1 MKKKKK
7 NSIEFIKSK
16 EEIDFIAQLII
27 NLTKDINSNYIFLK
41 GDIGTGKTTLVKSI
55 AKYLN
60 EKETIISPSF
70 NKMFV
75 YEKFIHIDAYNMKD
89 QSLKEFEDYFENK
102 IVIIEWAENLKFF
115 PNRVKPPGFLVLSGA
130 ENLNDKFDLGF
141 QIEILYIDEN
151 ARKYIISWKE

>member
-60 EKETIISPSF
+60 EKETVISPSF

-102 IVIIEWAENLKFF
+102 IVIIEWAENL
-115 PNRVKPPGFLVLSGA
+115 
-130 ENLNDKFDLGF
+130 NDKFNLGF

>member
-7 NSIEFIKSK
+7 KSIEFIKSK

-60 EKETIISPSF
+60 EKETVISPSF

-102 IVIIEWAENLKFF
+102 IVIIEWAENL
-115 PNRVKPPGFLVLSGA
+115 
-130 ENLNDKFDLGF
+130 NDKFDLGF

-151 ARKYIISWKE
+151 TRKYIISWKE

>member
-60 EKETIISPSF
+60 EKETVISPSF

-89 QSLKEFEDYFENK
+89 QSLKEFEDYFGNK
-102 IVIIEWAENLKFF
+102 IVIIEW
-115 PNRVKPPGFLVLSGA
+115 A

-141 QIEILYIDEN
+141 QIEILYIDEKS
-151 ARKYIISWKE
+151 RKYIISWKE

>member
-60 EKETIISPSF
+60 EKETVISPSF

-102 IVIIEWAENLKFF
+102 IVIIEWAENLT
-115 PNRVKPPGFLVLSGA
+115 
-130 ENLNDKFDLGF
+130 DKFDLGF

>member
-60 EKETIISPSF
+60 EKETVISPSF

-75 YEKFIHIDAYNMKD
+75 YEKFIHIDAYNMKN

-102 IVIIEWAENLKFF
+102 IVIIEWAENL
-115 PNRVKPPGFLVLSGA
+115 
-130 ENLNDKFDLGF
+130 NDKFDLGF

-151 ARKYIISWKE
+151 TRKYIISWKE

>member
-60 EKETIISPSF
+60 EKETVISPSF

-75 YEKFIHIDAYNMKD
+75 YDKFIHIDAYNMKD

-102 IVIIEWAENLKFF
+102 IVIIEWAENL
-115 PNRVKPPGFLVLSGA
+115 
-130 ENLNDKFDLGF
+130 NDKFDLGF

-151 ARKYIISWKE
+151 TRKYIISWKE

>member
-60 EKETIISPSF
+60 EKETVISPSF

-102 IVIIEWAENLKFF
+102 IVIIEWAENL
-115 PNRVKPPGFLVLSGA
+115 
-130 ENLNDKFDLGF
+130 NDKFDLGF

-151 ARKYIISWKE
+151 ARKYIISWKW

>member
-60 EKETIISPSF
+60 EKETVISPSF

-89 QSLKEFEDYFENK
+89 QSLKEFEDYFANK
-102 IVIIEWAENLKFF
+102 IVIIEW
-115 PNRVKPPGFLVLSGA
+115 A

>member
-27 NLTKDINSNYIFLK
+27 NLTQDINSNYLFLK
-41 GDIGTGKTTLVKSI
+41 GDIGTGKTTLVKWI

-60 EKETIISPSF
+60 EKETVISPSF

-102 IVIIEWAENLKFF
+102 IVIIEWAENL
-115 PNRVKPPGFLVLSGA
+115 
-130 ENLNDKFDLGF
+130 NDKFDLGF

-151 ARKYIISWKE
+151 TRKYIISWKE

>member
-60 EKETIISPSF
+60 EKETVISPSF

-75 YEKFIHIDAYNMKD
+75 YEEFIHIDAYNMKD

-102 IVIIEWAENLKFF
+102 IVIIEWAENL
-115 PNRVKPPGFLVLSGA
+115 
-130 ENLNDKFDLGF
+130 NDKFDLGF

-151 ARKYIISWKE
+151 TRKYIISWKE

>member
-60 EKETIISPSF
+60 EKETVISPSF

-102 IVIIEWAENLKFF
+102 IVIIEWAENL
-115 PNRVKPPGFLVLSGA
+115 
-130 ENLNDKFDLGF
+130 NDKFDLGF
-141 QIEILYIDEN
+141 QIEILYIDEKS
-151 ARKYIISWKE
+151 RKYIISWKE

>member
-7 NSIEFIKSK
+7 NSIEFVKSK

-60 EKETIISPSF
+60 EKETVISPSF

-102 IVIIEWAENLKFF
+102 IVIIEWAENL
-115 PNRVKPPGFLVLSGA
+115 
-130 ENLNDKFDLGF
+130 NDKFDLGF

>member
-60 EKETIISPSF
+60 EKETVISPSF

-102 IVIIEWAENLKFF
+102 IVIIECAEN
-115 PNRVKPPGFLVLSGA
+115 S
-130 ENLNDKFDLGF
+130 NDKFNLGF

>member
-60 EKETIISPSF
+60 EKETVISPSF

-102 IVIIEWAENLKFF
+102 IVIIEWAENLT
-115 PNRVKPPGFLVLSGA
+115 
-130 ENLNDKFDLGF
+130 DKFDLGF

-151 ARKYIISWKE
+151 TRKYIISWKE

>member
-1 MKKKKK
+1 MKKQKK

-60 EKETIISPSF
+60 EKETVISPSF

-102 IVIIEWAENLKFF
+102 IVIIE
-115 PNRVKPPGFLVLSGA
+115 
-130 ENLNDKFDLGF
+130 
-141 QIEILYIDEN
+141 
-151 ARKYIISWKE
+151 

>member
-1 MKKKKK
+1 M
-7 NSIEFIKSK
+7 
-16 EEIDFIAQLII
+16 Q
-27 NLTKDINSNYIFLK
+27 
-41 GDIGTGKTTLVKSI
+41 
-55 AKYLN
+55 
-60 EKETIISPSF
+60 KETVISPSF

-102 IVIIEWAENLKFF
+102 IVIIEWAENL
-115 PNRVKPPGFLVLSGA
+115 
-130 ENLNDKFDLGF
+130 NDKFDLGF

>member
-1 MKKKKK
+1 MKINWMKKQKK

-60 EKETIISPSF
+60 EKETVISPSF
-70 NKMFV
+70 NKMFI
-75 YEKFIHIDAYNMKD
+75 YKKFIHIDAYNMKD

-102 IVIIEWAENLKFF
+102 IVIIEWAENL
-115 PNRVKPPGFLVLSGA
+115 
-130 ENLNDKFDLGF
+130 NDKFDLGF
-141 QIEILYIDEN
+141 QIEILYIDEKS
-151 ARKYIISWKE
+151 RKYIISWKE

>member
-102 IVIIEWAENLKFF
+102 IVIIEWAENL
-115 PNRVKPPGFLVLSGA
+115 
-130 ENLNDKFDLGF
+130 NDKFDLGF

>member
-60 EKETIISPSF
+60 EKETVISPSF

-89 QSLKEFEDYFENK
+89 QSLKGFEDYFENK
-102 IVIIEWAENLKFF
+102 IVIIEW
-115 PNRVKPPGFLVLSGA
+115 A

>member
-102 IVIIEWAENLKFF
+102 IVIIEWAENL
-115 PNRVKPPGFLVLSGA
+115 
-130 ENLNDKFDLGF
+130 NDNFDLGF

>member
-60 EKETIISPSF
+60 EKETVISPSF

-89 QSLKEFEDYFENK
+89 QSLKVFEDYFENK
-102 IVIIEWAENLKFF
+102 IVIIEW
-115 PNRVKPPGFLVLSGA
+115 A

>member
-1 MKKKKK
+1 MKINWLKKKKK

-60 EKETIISPSF
+60 EKETVISPSF

-102 IVIIEWAENLKFF
+102 IVIIEWAENL
-115 PNRVKPPGFLVLSGA
+115 
-130 ENLNDKFDLGF
+130 NDKFDLGF

-151 ARKYIISWKE
+151 TRKYIISWKE

>member
-60 EKETIISPSF
+60 EKETVISPSF

-102 IVIIEWAENLKFF
+102 IVIIEWAENL
-115 PNRVKPPGFLVLSGA
+115 
-130 ENLNDKFDLGF
+130 NDNFDLGF

-151 ARKYIISWKE
+151 TRKYIISWKE

>member
-16 EEIDFIAQLII
+16 EEIGFIAQLII

-60 EKETIISPSF
+60 EKETVISPSF

-89 QSLKEFEDYFENK
+89 QSLKEFEDYFGNK
-102 IVIIEWAENLKFF
+102 IVIIEW
-115 PNRVKPPGFLVLSGA
+115 A

>member
-60 EKETIISPSF
+60 EKETVISPSF

-89 QSLKEFEDYFENK
+89 QSLKEFEDYFGNK
-102 IVIIEWAENLKFF
+102 IVIIEW
-115 PNRVKPPGFLVLSGA
+115 A

>member
-60 EKETIISPSF
+60 EKETVISPSF

-102 IVIIEWAENLKFF
+102 IVIIEWAENL
-115 PNRVKPPGFLVLSGA
+115 
-130 ENLNDKFDLGF
+130 NDKFDLGF

>member
-55 AKYLN
+55 GKYLN
-60 EKETIISPSF
+60 EKETVISPSF

-102 IVIIEWAENLKFF
+102 IVIIEWAENL
-115 PNRVKPPGFLVLSGA
+115 
-130 ENLNDKFDLGF
+130 NDKFDLGF

-151 ARKYIISWKE
+151 TRKYIISWKE

>member
-60 EKETIISPSF
+60 EKETVISPSF

-102 IVIIEWAENLKFF
+102 IVIIEWAENL
-115 PNRVKPPGFLVLSGA
+115 
-130 ENLNDKFDLGF
+130 NDNFDLGF

>member
-16 EEIDFIAQLII
+16 EEIGFIAQLII

-60 EKETIISPSF
+60 EKETVISPSF

-102 IVIIEWAENLKFF
+102 IVIIE
-115 PNRVKPPGFLVLSGA
+115 
-130 ENLNDKFDLGF
+130 
-141 QIEILYIDEN
+141 
-151 ARKYIISWKE
+151 

>member
-41 GDIGTGKTTLVKSI
+41 GDIGTGNTTLVKSI

-60 EKETIISPSF
+60 EKETVISPSF

-102 IVIIEWAENLKFF
+102 IVIIEWAENL
-115 PNRVKPPGFLVLSGA
+115 
-130 ENLNDKFDLGF
+130 NDKFDLGF

>member
-60 EKETIISPSF
+60 EKETVISPSF

-75 YEKFIHIDAYNMKD
+75 YEKFIHIDANNMKD
-89 QSLKEFEDYFENK
+89 QSLKEIEAYFENM
-102 IVIIEWAENLKFF
+102 IVIIEW
-115 PNRVKPPGFLVLSGA
+115 A

>member
-60 EKETIISPSF
+60 EKETVISPSF

-102 IVIIEWAENLKFF
+102 IVIIEWAENL
-115 PNRVKPPGFLVLSGA
+115 
-130 ENLNDKFDLGF
+130 NDKFDLGF
-141 QIEILYIDEN
+141 QIKILYIDEN
-151 ARKYIISWKE
+151 TRKYIISWKE

>member
-60 EKETIISPSF
+60 EKETVISPSF

-102 IVIIEWAENLKFF
+102 IVIIEWAENL
-115 PNRVKPPGFLVLSGA
+115 
-130 ENLNDKFDLGF
+130 NDNFDLGF

-151 ARKYIISWKE
+151 ARKYIISWKW

>member
-1 MKKKKK
+1 MEKNMKINWMKKKKK

-60 EKETIISPSF
+60 EKETVISPSF

-102 IVIIEWAENLKFF
+102 IVIIEWAENL
-115 PNRVKPPGFLVLSGA
+115 
-130 ENLNDKFDLGF
+130 NDKFDLGF

-151 ARKYIISWKE
+151 TRKYIISWKE

>member
-1 MKKKKK
+1 MKINWIKKKKK

-60 EKETIISPSF
+60 EKETVISPSF

-102 IVIIEWAENLKFF
+102 IVIIEWAENL
-115 PNRVKPPGFLVLSGA
+115 
-130 ENLNDKFDLGF
+130 NDKFDLGF

>member
-60 EKETIISPSF
+60 EKETVISPSF

-75 YEKFIHIDAYNMKD
+75 YEEFIHIDAYNMKD

-102 IVIIEWAENLKFF
+102 IVIIEWAENL
-115 PNRVKPPGFLVLSGA
+115 
-130 ENLNDKFDLGF
+130 NDKFDLGF

>member
-1 MKKKKK
+1 MKKQKK

-55 AKYLN
+55 AKHLN
-60 EKETIISPSF
+60 EKETVISPSF

-102 IVIIEWAENLKFF
+102 IVIIEWAENL
-115 PNRVKPPGFLVLSGA
+115 
-130 ENLNDKFDLGF
+130 NDKFDLGF
-141 QIEILYIDEN
+141 QIEILYIDEKS
-151 ARKYIISWKE
+151 RKYIISWKE

>member
-41 GDIGTGKTTLVKSI
+41 GDIGTGKTTLVKSN

-60 EKETIISPSF
+60 EKETVISPSF

-102 IVIIEWAENLKFF
+102 IVIIEWAENL
-115 PNRVKPPGFLVLSGA
+115 
-130 ENLNDKFDLGF
+130 NDKFDLGF